1 MKTSQPP
8 KAAQSAVRTVFLS
21 VFSLLVFTS
30 VSHAQWQ
37 TTNYTLKGGWNSIY
51 LPGNATYA
59 APEVL
64 FPDSGV
70 TANIQEIWRWNP
82 NPSQMQFTSS
92 PLVPTSGTP
101 EWSVWVRGGSANT
114 LGSLTGP
121 AAYLVKCAGTTA
133 NTYSGISVKHSP
145 RLPDTSWVRN
155 GANFLGFPTRLNSTY
170 PLFPS
175 YFASFPAAIA
185 ANTKIFKYVGGDLGP
200 ANPVQVFSP
209 STERVDASQG
219 YWFSAEVVGN
229 FYAPVEVTLSQ
240 AEGMDFGRNG
250 SIITM
255 RVLNRTAAAMTL
267 TIAPVASGTAPASE
281 ESLSASLNNVGLPTG
296 SVPVTRR
303 TFNSGTAN
311 WEETLI
317 STAYTEAVGPGAAV
331 ELSFGIQRSAMTA
344 ASTSAL
350 YASFL
355 RLTDST
361 NLFDLLV
368 PVRARKTSLSG
379 LWIGEALVKAVESK
393 PAADA
398 VTPTGRAYPLR
409 YILHVADDGT
419 ARVLSQVFVGKLASP
434 GNPPGLC
441 TKEAGLLS
449 TDKAGA
455 RRLVAAHMPLD
466 RVLDTGSGSVAVP
479 GSLTRTI
486 SLPFNDPT
494 NPFVHAFHPDHDN
507 KDARGNPLVA
517 GQESYTIAR
526 QVTFTFTASP
536 PSGSTVTSG
545 WGSSVIGGTYAEV
558 IQGLNKDS
566 SGVGSGNGLNLTG
579 TFELRRVSELGSLS
593 ITP

>member
-8 KAAQSAVRTVFLS
+8 KAAASVVRTVF
-21 VFSLLVFTS
+21 FSLFNFLLFGGVA
-30 VSHAQWQ
+30 HAQWQ

-51 LPGNATYA
+51 LPGDATYA
-59 APEVL
+59 APEVI

-92 PLVPTSGTP
+92 PLVPASGTP

-114 LGSLTGP
+114 LGGLTGQ

-155 GANFLGFPTRLNSTY
+155 GANFLGFPTRLNGTY
-170 PLFPS
+170 PLFSS

-185 ANTKIFKYVGGDLGP
+185 ANAKIFKYVGGDLGP

-209 STERVDASQG
+209 STERVDANQG

-240 AEGMDFGRNG
+240 AEGMDFGRN
-250 SIITM
+250 SSVITM
-255 RVLNRTAAAMTL
+255 RVMNRTASAMTL
-267 TIAPVASGTAPASE
+267 TIAPVASGTAPDGG

-303 TFNSGTAN
+303 TFNSGTAS
-311 WEETLI
+311 WQETLI
-317 STAYTEAVGPGAAV
+317 SAGYTEAIGPGAAV

-441 TKEAGLLS
+441 TKEAGLLG
-449 TDKAGA
+449 TEKAGA

-507 KDARGNPLVA
+507 KSATGAPLVA
-517 GQESYTIAR
+517 GQEAYTITR
-526 QVTFTFTASP
+526 NVTFTFTAAP
-536 PSGSTVTSG
+536 PSGSSVTSG

-558 IQGLNKDS
+558 IQGLHKDS
-566 SGVGSGNGLNLTG
+566 AGVGTGNGLNLSG
-579 TFELRRVSELGSLS
+579 TFELRRVSELGSLN

>member
-8 KAAQSAVRTVFLS
+8 KAAASAVRTVF
-21 VFSLLVFTS
+21 FSLFNFLLFAGVA
-30 VSHAQWQ
+30 HAQWQ

-51 LPGNATYA
+51 LPGDATYA
-59 APEVL
+59 APEVI

-92 PLVPTSGTP
+92 PLVPASGTP
-101 EWSVWVRGGSANT
+101 EWSVWVRGGTANT
-114 LGSLTGP
+114 LGSLTGQ
-121 AAYLVKCAGTTA
+121 AAYLVKCVGTTA

-155 GANFLGFPTRLNSTY
+155 GANFLGFPTRLNGTY
-170 PLFPS
+170 PLFSS

-185 ANTKIFKYVGGDLGP
+185 ANAKIFKYVGGDLGP

-209 STERVDASQG
+209 STERVDANQG

-240 AEGMDFGRNG
+240 ADGMDFGRNG
-250 SIITM
+250 SVITM
-255 RVLNRTAAAMTL
+255 RVMNRTASAMTL
-267 TIAPVASGTAPASE
+267 TITPVASGTAPDGG

-303 TFNSGTAN
+303 TFNSGTAS
-311 WEETLI
+311 WQETLI
-317 STAYTEAVGPGAAV
+317 SAGYTEAIGPGAAV

-344 ASTSAL
+344 ASPSAL

-379 LWIGEALVKAVESK
+379 LWIGEALVQAVESK

-449 TDKAGA
+449 TEKAGA

-466 RVLDTGSGSVAVP
+466 RVLDTGTGSVAVP
-479 GSLTRTI
+479 GSLARTI

-507 KDARGNPLVA
+507 KGATGAPLVA
-517 GQESYTIAR
+517 GQEAYTITR
-526 QVTFTFTASP
+526 NVTFTFTAAP
-536 PSGSTVTSG
+536 PSGSSVTSG

-558 IQGLNKDS
+558 IQGLHKDS
-566 SGVGSGNGLNLTG
+566 TGVGTGNGLNLSG
-579 TFELRRVSELGSLS
+579 TFELRRVSELGNLS

>member
-8 KAAQSAVRTVFLS
+8 KAAASAVRTVF
-21 VFSLLVFTS
+21 FSLFNFLLFAGVA
-30 VSHAQWQ
+30 HAQWQ

-51 LPGNATYA
+51 LPGDATYA
-59 APEVL
+59 APEVI

-82 NPSQMQFTSS
+82 NPSQMQFSSS
-92 PLVPTSGTP
+92 PLVPASGTP

-114 LGSLTGP
+114 LGSLTGQ

-145 RLPDTSWVRN
+145 RLPDTPWVRN
-155 GANFLGFPTRLNSTY
+155 GANFLGFPTRLNGTY
-170 PLFPS
+170 PLFSS

-185 ANTKIFKYVGGDLGP
+185 ANAKIFKYVGGDLGP

-209 STERVDASQG
+209 STERVDANQG

-240 AEGMDFGRNG
+240 AEGMDFGRN
-250 SIITM
+250 SSVITM
-255 RVLNRTAAAMTL
+255 RVMNRTASAMTL
-267 TIAPVASGTAPASE
+267 TISPVASGTAPDGG

-303 TFNSGTAN
+303 TFNSGTAS
-311 WEETLI
+311 WQETLI
-317 STAYTEAVGPGAAV
+317 SAGYTEAIGPGAAV

-441 TKEAGLLS
+441 TKEAGLLG
-449 TDKAGA
+449 TEKAGA

-507 KDARGNPLVA
+507 KSATGVPLVA
-517 GQESYTIAR
+517 GQEAYTITR
-526 QVTFTFTASP
+526 NVTFTFTAAP
-536 PSGSTVTSG
+536 PSGSSVTSG

-558 IQGLNKDS
+558 IQGLHKDS
-566 SGVGSGNGLNLTG
+566 TGVGTGNGLNLSG

>member
-1 MKTSQPP
+1 MNL
-8 KAAQSAVRTVFLS
+8 KALLFALC
-21 VFSLLVFTS
+21 SLLLAPRLCQ
-30 VSHAQWQ
+30 AQWQ

-51 LPGNATYA
+51 LPGDATYA
-59 APEVL
+59 APEVI
-64 FPDSGV
+64 FPNSGV
-70 TANIQEIWRWNP
+70 TANILEIWRWNP

-101 EWSVWVRGGSANT
+101 EWSVWVRGGSSNT
-114 LGSLTGP
+114 LSSLTGQ
-121 AAYLVKCAGTTA
+121 AAYLVKCVGTTA
-133 NTYSGISVKHSP
+133 NTYSGITVKHSP
-145 RLPDTSWVRN
+145 KLPGTSWVRN
-155 GANFLGFPTRLNSTY
+155 GANFMGFPTRLNGTY
-170 PLFPS
+170 PLFS
-175 YFASFPAAIA
+175 QYFATFPAAIA

-200 ANPVQVFSP
+200 TNPVQVFSP
-209 STERVDASQG
+209 STERVDANQG

-229 FYAPVEVTLSQ
+229 FYAPVEVSLSL

-250 SIITM
+250 SVITM
-255 RVLNRTAAAMTL
+255 RVLNRTATAMTL
-267 TIAPVASGTAPASE
+267 TLAPVPSGTAPASE
-281 ESLSASLNNVGLPTG
+281 EDLSGSTNNVSLPTG

-303 TFNSGTAN
+303 TFNSGTAS
-311 WEETLI
+311 WQETLI
-317 STAYTEAVGPGAAV
+317 STGYTEAIGPGAAV

-361 NLFDLLV
+361 SLFDILV

-393 PAADA
+393 PEADA
-398 VTPTGRAYPLR
+398 VTPTGRTYPLR

-419 ARVLSQVFVGKLASP
+419 ARVLSQVFMGKLTSP
-434 GNPPGLC
+434 GNPVGLC

-449 TDKAGA
+449 TDKANA

-466 RVLDTGSGSVAVP
+466 RVLSVGSGSVAVP
-479 GSLTRTI
+479 GTLTRSI
-486 SLPFNDPT
+486 SLPFTDPT

-507 KDARGNPLVA
+507 KSATGATLVA
-517 GQESYTIAR
+517 GQESYNITR
-526 QVTFTFTASP
+526 EVTFTFTASP
-536 PSGSTVTSG
+536 PPGSSVTSG

-558 IQGLNKDS
+558 IQGLHKDS
-566 SGVGSGNGLNLTG
+566 TGVGTGNGLNLTG